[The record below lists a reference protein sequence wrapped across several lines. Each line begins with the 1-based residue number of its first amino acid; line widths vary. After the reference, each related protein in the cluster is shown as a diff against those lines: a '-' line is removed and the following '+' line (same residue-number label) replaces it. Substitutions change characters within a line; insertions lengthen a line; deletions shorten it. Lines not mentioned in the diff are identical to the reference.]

1 MSNNLIEIAGGFKS
15 AGINYKTAN
24 FIGNTLRI
32 ASNAG
37 DDDIQSIVIP
47 NHSGMMA
54 AVLTATSDGSV
65 VYFFEKYGTDGYKTT
80 NREWMSVSEL
90 MEMFDEF
97 VLYGASEI

>member
-1 MSNNLIEIAGGFKS
+1 MNIDQIIEIANELKS
-15 AGINYKTAN
+15 TGINYKPA
-24 FIGNTLRI
+24 FVGNTLRI
-32 ASNAG
+32 ASNAV

-54 AVLTATSDGSV
+54 AVLTTTSSGSV

-80 NREWMSVSEL
+80 NREWISVSEL

-97 VLYGASEI
+97 VLYGCV